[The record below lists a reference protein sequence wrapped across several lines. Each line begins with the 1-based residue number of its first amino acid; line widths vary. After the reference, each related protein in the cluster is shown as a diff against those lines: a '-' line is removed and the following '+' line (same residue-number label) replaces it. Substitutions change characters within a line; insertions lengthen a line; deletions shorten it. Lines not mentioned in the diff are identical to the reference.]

1 VAILIQFVLRL
12 AFGLAAAMTLV
23 PPRQVTSGY
32 YRNNLYVL
40 LGLNALAALAIGSS
54 QRALGS
60 PWLAITAAVLS
71 YLGAVAWLYER
82 PRLGLGFLAVIAVT
96 DLAAAWAAMPVAA
109 ESAGNGLL
117 AGLDPATG
125 GLVLGTTM
133 AAMLLGHWYLNA
145 PGMPLEP
152 LMRLIGLLAI
162 AVALR
167 AFVCAAGL
175 GLEIDATGWP
185 DVSEMLFLGMRWLGG
200 LIGTAILAV
209 MAWQTLKVPNT
220 QSATGILYVAVI
232 TTFLGELASGL
243 LSAQATYPL

>member
-1 VAILIQFVLRL
+1 
-12 AFGLAAAMTLV
+12 MT
-23 PPRQVTSGY
+23 S
-32 YRNNLYVL
+32 
-40 LGLNALAALAIGSS
+40 
-54 QRALGS
+54 
-60 PWLAITAAVLS
+60 AAV
-71 YLGAVAWLYER
+71 AFAWLD
-82 PRLGLGFLAVIAVT
+82 PLGEGLILGF
-96 DLAAAWAAMPVAA
+96 
-109 ESAGNGLL
+109 
-117 AGLDPATG
+117 
-125 GLVLGTTM
+125 TM

-152 LMRLIGLLAI
+152 LMRLIGLLAV
-162 AVALR
+162 AVVLR

-175 GLEIDATGWP
+175 GLEIDAAGRP

-243 LSAQATYPL
+243 LSAQAAYPL

>member
-1 VAILIQFVLRL
+1 MAILIQFVLRL
-12 AFGLAAAMTLV
+12 AFGMAAAMTLV

-54 QRALGS
+54 QSALGS
-60 PWLAITAAVLS
+60 PWPAIIAAVLS
-71 YLGAVAWLYER
+71 YVGAVAWLYEHS
-82 PRLGLGFLAVIAVT
+82 RLGLALLTAIAAT
-96 DLAAAWAAMPVAA
+96 DLAAAWLAIPAT
-109 ESAGNGLL
+109 ESMNARLL
-117 AGLDPATG
+117 VGLDPATG

-145 PGMPLEP
+145 PGMPLAP
-152 LMRLIGLLAI
+152 LVRLIGLLSI
-162 AVALR
+162 AVLLR
-167 AFVCAAGL
+167 ALVCAAGL
-175 GLEIDATGWP
+175 GLEIDTAGWP
-185 DVSEMLFLGMRWLGG
+185 DVSEALFLGMRWLGG
-200 LIGTAILAV
+200 LVGTAILAW

-243 LSAQATYPL
+243 LSAQAAYPL